1 MTVSIQAP
9 GRVARLSAGVA
20 GGSVREV
27 CLVRLAERAWA
38 TGEVVSWSGRAYRV
52 EATETA
58 PAGSCYVHLRPRG
71 DGASSFA

>member
-27 CLVRLAERAWA
+27 RLVRLAERAWA
-38 TGEVVSWSGRAYRV
+38 TGEVVSWSGRVYRV
-52 EATETA
+52 EATEAA
-58 PAGSCYVHLRPRG
+58 PAGPCYLHLRPES
-71 DGASSFA
+71 DGS